1 MNNIPCRVLR
11 DDSRRRA
18 WRVWSVVGPAA
29 LLSAG
34 LWAGCGGSSS
44 APPGGSGGTVG
55 SGGKPSSGGSTAS
68 GSGGNGSSG
77 SGGVVGSGGNG
88 TGSGGAASGGS
99 GGSDGS
105 GSGGSGSGGSGS
117 GGSASGSGGDAS
129 GAGGKPAGSGGAA
142 SGGSGPGAGGANGGR
157 SGGGGGTTA
166 SGGASGG
173 SAAGGSAA
181 GGAGAGG
188 GSTGGG
194 ACGAGVF
201 FCSGFEDAALPA
213 GALYISSNDNNDWTK
228 GTSLD
233 KTTFNAGKQSLK
245 FLKLSAYSQREVSV
259 PAAATFWFRA
269 YLRTDVQIGGPDG
282 KDHNLFFEAVDF
294 DETQSSQQNK
304 GVEIVEEDCELGVNI
319 DDTRFGSN
327 GTMNQP
333 GCPTTD
339 PKGAILAAN
348 AWHCIE
354 GFFDGTKGDFQIYVD
369 PKSATDAPVID
380 RKGVAGAKRAFK
392 RLRFGYRE
400 YHAHDRNTWY
410 DDVATASARIGCM

>member
-1 MNNIPCRVLR
+1 MNKLPCSLRR
-11 DDSRRRA
+11 DDSQRRA
-18 WRVWSVVGPAA
+18 WRVWSVVGGLA

-34 LWAGCGGSSS
+34 LGAACGGSSGP
-44 APPGGSGGTVG
+44 PPGGSGGAVG
-55 SGGKPSSGGSTAS
+55 SGGKPGSGGSNAS
-68 GSGGNGSSG
+68 GSGGTSPSG
-77 SGGVVGSGGNG
+77 SGGVDGSGGSG
-88 TGSGGAASGGS
+88 SGSGGAA
-99 GGSDGS
+99 
-105 GSGGSGSGGSGS
+105 SGGSGS
-117 GGSASGSGGDAS
+117 GGSASGGSASGGSASGGNTSGSGGDAS
-129 GAGGKPAGSGGAA
+129 GSGGKPAGSGGAA
-142 SGGSGPGAGGANGGR
+142 SGGSGPGGGGANGGR
-157 SGGGGGTTA
+157 PGGGGATA

-181 GGAGAGG
+181 GGSGAGG

-201 FCSGFEDAALPA
+201 FCSGFEDAALPT

-233 KTTFNAGKQSLK
+233 KATFNGGKQSLK

-333 GCPTTD
+333 GCPTAD

-369 PKSATDAPVID
+369 PKSATDAPAID